1 MGGTVFFLGA
11 LTLFLTGQ
19 VKGDCGI
26 ASEEMSDISGPIKL
40 KCKYGFLRSL
50 DFSVSSSSVILD
62 KDRSQCFSPS
72 CCNVKLRKLIRDNN
86 ISHDGLLDYEKKTK
100 VGYPVDSDVIFRCN
114 NGGHKIISATAT
126 CDRFEIDG
134 SGWNLHQAAE
144 DGTLCQPCE
153 AGTYLP
159 NERATECT
167 SCQEGSFSNTV
178 GATQCQLCPAGSF
191 SDDKGATSC
200 KRCQVGRF
208 SEDVG
213 QTECQLCPLGKVSN
227 AEGATRCTSCQEGYF
242 SDIEGG
248 SRCQACFEGEYSDV
262 PGASQCQLCPAGT
275 FSDDEGATSCKPCPV
290 GYFSE
295 TEGESLCE
303 QCPAGHY
310 SREGADSCEVCPSE
324 VSPDEELAT
333 QCDTRCPRG
342 KYRESEAGECL
353 YCPAGHTTYSYEPN
367 VCVGPQLYGRDM
379 RRENTLLTAKV
390 GYDDIGSPKTFFW
403 RSLGDWY
410 LFRNGRRF
418 ARITQKYTTS
428 YSKWER
434 EIKKTHATA
443 AEPIIRDVYCY
454 TDQGN
459 SYRGYEHKTK
469 SGEECSTKSDY
480 CTVAN
485 RKEVCYCRNTNKS
498 GHTKPYCKKSN
509 GELEECD
516 VPKCKAE
523 DEMGR
528 KCRYQK
534 YSLKRPIGFQYY
546 HTDFTDFNSAQI
558 VCDKLGGECKGV
570 WGKGKSWRLT
580 EQSVSEE
587 ELGSGDYEFYKKPS
601 NCANPYYEYYFEQEW
616 ES

>member
-1 MGGTVFFLGA
+1 MGDTAFVIRTLTFFL
-11 LTLFLTGQ
+11 TVTGQ

-26 ASEEMSDISGPIKL
+26 ASEEVSDISGPTL
-40 KCKYGFLRSL
+40 LACEHSFLRSL
-50 DFSVSSSSVILD
+50 DFSVSSISVTLD
-62 KDRSQCFSPS
+62 KDSSQCFSPS
-72 CCNVKLRKLIRDNN
+72 CCNVKLKKLIWDNN
-86 ISHDGLLDYEKKTK
+86 ISHDGRLDYENKTR
-100 VGYPVDSDVIFRCN
+100 VGYPVDTDVIFRCN
-114 NGGHKIISATAT
+114 NAGHKIISATAT

-153 AGTYLP
+153 AGTHLFNSSHCESCLP
-159 NERATECT
+159 GHFSGEGARQCNPCNAGFFAAETRARQCDA
-167 SCQEGSFSNTV
+167 CPKGKFSH
-178 GATQCQLCPAGSF
+178 PAARVCEHCHRGNF
-191 SDDKGATSC
+191 SDSEGASSC
-200 KRCQVGRF
+200 KRCPVGKF
-208 SEDVG
+208 SKDVG

-227 AEGATRCTSCQEGYF
+227 IEGSTQCTSCLEGYF

-262 PGASQCQLCPAGT
+262 LGASQCQLCPAGN

-295 TEGESLCE
+295 TEGESL
-303 QCPAGHY
+303 
-310 SREGADSCEVCPSE
+310 S
-324 VSPDEELAT
+324 
-333 QCDTRCPRG
+333 
-342 KYRESEAGECL
+342 
-353 YCPAGHTTYSYEPN
+353 GHTTYSYEPN

-390 GYDDIGSPKTFFW
+390 GYDDIGSPKPFFW

-480 CTVAN
+480 CTVTN

-523 DEMGR
+523 EKMGSER
-528 KCRYQK
+528 CRYQK
-534 YSLKRPIGFQYY
+534 YSLQRAIQHY
-546 HTDFTDFNSAQI
+546 HTDFLDIESAQI

-587 ELGSGDYEFYKKPS
+587 ELGSGDYEFHKKPS